1 MSATEEEELQVLYDN
16 LRQIRLLNNVV
27 LSCAAFVAY
36 DILTNLDREV
46 CYIPLIWRYYH
57 DVDNDEYT
65 SWHRRARHILVQILF
80 VFGRYYALLYLVL
93 LFIVNSHQGL
103 SVSVCKAYLYYFIFG
118 GELPYTT
125 LVNIILV
132 IRLNAMYRIIHGTQG
147 LRKYQVF
154 LSCVAI
160 AEFVAEF
167 IVAAVMVTWMVQRV
181 VEPPAGV
188 PWPGCSLSESPNTAL
203 TLPAWVTAILVAT
216 IFLGLTLRLLYS
228 SMKLKFGHFGD
239 FTVSN
244 IKEKIRNIQ
253 PITLTLVRDS
263 VLIYFPMLG
272 RPTNTKS
279 EELTT
284 HRLNLG
290 ILVASVPIMVVYES
304 AVIATVTLPIIPA
317 VYSFSASRLIIHTR
331 EGFSPSSHFA
341 KSQEIG
347 SIKFTSR
354 PLAASRV
361 EMHKCAA

>member
-1 MSATEEEELQVLYDN
+1 
-16 LRQIRLLNNVV
+16 
-27 LSCAAFVAY
+27 
-36 DILTNLDREV
+36 
-46 CYIPLIWRYYH
+46 
-57 DVDNDEYT
+57 
-65 SWHRRARHILVQILF
+65 
-80 VFGRYYALLYLVL
+80 
-93 LFIVNSHQGL
+93 
-103 SVSVCKAYLYYFIFG
+103 
-118 GELPYTT
+118 
-125 LVNIILV
+125 
-132 IRLNAMYRIIHGTQG
+132 
-147 LRKYQVF
+147 
-154 LSCVAI
+154 
-160 AEFVAEF
+160 
-167 IVAAVMVTWMVQRV
+167 MVTWMVQRV

-272 RPTNTKS
+272 
-279 EELTT
+279 
-284 HRLNLG
+284 